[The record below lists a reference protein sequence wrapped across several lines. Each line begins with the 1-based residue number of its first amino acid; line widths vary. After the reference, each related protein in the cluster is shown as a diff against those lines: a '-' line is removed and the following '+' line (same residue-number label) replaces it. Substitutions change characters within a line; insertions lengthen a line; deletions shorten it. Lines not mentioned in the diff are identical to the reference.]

1 MILEIVSIFAEI
13 LTFFVVIGGVAAL
26 AILIWAVST
35 EGGEE

>member
-13 LTFFVVIGGVAAL
+13 LTFFVAIGGVAAL

-35 EGGEE
+35 ERGDE

>member
-13 LTFFVVIGGVAAL
+13 LTFFVAIGGVAAL
-26 AILIWAVST
+26 AIIIWVVST